1 VNLPAPLP
9 ATGEVAP
16 GVHVLDVNGFVV
28 MAVEFRDFVLAV
40 EAPAVHPGFE
50 SIPARPGSA
59 QVTADALAAMAK
71 VLPATPIRFLV
82 VSHHH
87 SDHLGGAGLFARAG
101 ATILTA
107 PGHRGAVAKA
117 ASDRSARIETVSR
130 QRTITDGERTVE
142 ILNTGDNP
150 HSGEN
155 LVVWLPRER
164 IVFQGDLF
172 YYSAGQVFPPS
183 GRDAMNRFFAGWLR
197 ERRIEPK
204 AIYGVHSSGAAA
216 PALLELALK
225 PGGK

>member
-1 VNLPAPLP
+1 
-9 ATGEVAP
+9 
-16 GVHVLDVNGFVV
+16 
-28 MAVEFRDFVLAV
+28 
-40 EAPAVHPGFE
+40 
-50 SIPARPGSA
+50 
-59 QVTADALAAMAK
+59 
-71 VLPATPIRFLV
+71 
-82 VSHHH
+82 
-87 SDHLGGAGLFARAG
+87 
-101 ATILTA
+101 
-107 PGHRGAVAKA
+107 
-117 ASDRSARIETVSR
+117 VSR